1 MVTSGRGFSLEVQ
14 SRSEGQ
20 HVVGSSMLE
29 GRGDAVQAPDQAYQL
44 SIFDLAVSLWLS
56 RFF

>member
-1 MVTSGRGFSLEVQ
+1 
-14 SRSEGQ
+14 
-20 HVVGSSMLE
+20 
-29 GRGDAVQAPDQAYQL
+29 VQAPDQAYQL